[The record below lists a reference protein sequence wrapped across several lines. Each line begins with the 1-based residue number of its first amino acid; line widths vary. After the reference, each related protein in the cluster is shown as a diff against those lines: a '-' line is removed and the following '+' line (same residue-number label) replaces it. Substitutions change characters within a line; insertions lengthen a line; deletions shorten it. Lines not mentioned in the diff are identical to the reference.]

1 MAYMIPPNGNFC
13 LRHARQVLPV
23 ACEYAPQVLLPYS
36 HFTIAMLS
44 PCVHHPHGMAFGDCF
59 LWQPSSRE
67 GDALIKVSP

>member
-44 PCVHHPHGMAFGDCF
+44 PCVHHPHGMALVIVFFG
-59 LWQPSSRE
+59 SRQ
-67 GDALIKVSP
+67 AVKATHS